1 MGRFGRDENGWVS
14 LRDAWESNADDW
26 IRWARRPGFD
36 SYHQF
41 HGRRFLE
48 IVPPPGRLT
57 VDLGAGEGRL
67 ARDLRARGHRV
78 VALDASP
85 SLARACAQMDG
96 AIPVVIADA
105 AVVPFRSG
113 CADLV
118 IAFMSL
124 MDIDDWKST
133 IAEASRLLSVGSRFL
148 IAIVH
153 PINAAGSF
161 QGDAHNRDDPFV
173 INGSYMTTNRFEDR
187 IERDGLAMTFHSEHR
202 PLAAYMAALR
212 GSGFVVEDVR
222 EVTVDDPDDRWSRI
236 PMFLH
241 LSAVLS

>member
-1 MGRFGRDENGWVS
+1 MS
-14 LRDAWESNADDW
+14 LRDAWESNAADW

-67 ARDLRARGHRV
+67 ARDLHALGHNV
-78 VALDASP
+78 VALDASA
-85 SLARACAQMDG
+85 SLARACAEM
-96 AIPVVIADA
+96 AERIPTVIADVA
-105 AVVPFRSG
+105 ATPLRTG

-118 IAFMSL
+118 IAFNSL
-124 MDIDDWKST
+124 MDIDDWTST
-133 IAEASRLLSVGSRFL
+133 IAEASRLLPPGGRFL

-153 PINAAGSF
+153 PINAAGGF
-161 QGDAHNRDDPFV
+161 QGEGDENDPFV
-173 INGSYMTTNRFEDR
+173 ISASYMTTVRFEER
-187 IERDGLAMTFHSEHR
+187 VERDGMAMTFVGEHR
-202 PLAAYMAALR
+202 PLAAYFDALR
-212 GSGFVVEDVR
+212 SSGFVLDGLR
-222 EVTVDDPDDRWSRI
+222 EVTVEDPGDRWSRI

-241 LSAVLS
+241 LSALRS

>member
-1 MGRFGRDENGWVS
+1 MS
-14 LRDAWESNADDW
+14 LRDAWESNADAW

-48 IVPPPGRLT
+48 IVPPPGHLT

-67 ARDLRARGHRV
+67 ARDLQALGHNV

-85 SLARACAQMDG
+85 SLARACAKMSEG
-96 AIPVVIADA
+96 IPTVVADA
-105 AVVPFRSG
+105 AATPLRSR

-124 MDIDDWKST
+124 MDIDDWT
-133 IAEASRLLSVGSRFL
+133 TAIAEASRLLPPGGRFL

-161 QGDAHNRDDPFV
+161 QGDGENWDDPFV
-173 INGSYMTTNRFEDR
+173 ISESYMTATRFQDR
-187 IERDGLAMTFHSEHR
+187 IERDGMVMTFHGEHR
-202 PLAAYMAALR
+202 PLAAYFAVLR
-212 GSGFVVEDVR
+212 SSGFVVHDLR
-222 EVTVDDPDDRWSRI
+222 EVTVEDPADRWSRI

-241 LSAVLS
+241 LSAVRT

>member
-1 MGRFGRDENGWVS
+1 MRFGLDENGCVS

-67 ARDLRARGHRV
+67 ARDLRSLGHRV
-78 VALDASP
+78 IALDASP
-85 SLARACAQMDG
+85 SLARACAEMDE

-105 AVVPFRSG
+105 AVVPLRSG

-124 MDIDDWKST
+124 MDIDDWTST
-133 IAEASRLLSVGSRFL
+133 IAEASRLLSPGERFL

-161 QGDAHNRDDPFV
+161 QGDGENPDDPFV
-173 INGSYMTTNRFEDR
+173 ISGSYMTTTRFEDR
-187 IERDGLAMTFHSEHR
+187 IERDGLAMTFHGEHR
-202 PLAAYMAALR
+202 PLSAYFSVLR
-212 GSGFVVEDVR
+212 GSGFVVEDIR
-222 EVTVDDPDDRWSRI
+222 EVTVEAPTDRWSRI

-241 LSAVLS
+241 LSAVRS